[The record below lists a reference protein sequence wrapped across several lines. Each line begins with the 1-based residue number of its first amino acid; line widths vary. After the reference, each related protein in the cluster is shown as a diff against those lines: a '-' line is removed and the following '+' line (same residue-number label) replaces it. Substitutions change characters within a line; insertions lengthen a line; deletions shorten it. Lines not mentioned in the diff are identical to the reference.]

1 MNFLYILQI
10 KAMVYEKSLRLSTV
24 ATTGGTMDMGQITNH
39 MSSDPI
45 AMFFMFQMV
54 NNLWVVPVQV
64 CRH

>member
-1 MNFLYILQI
+1 
-10 KAMVYEKSLRLSTV
+10 MVYEKSLRLSTV